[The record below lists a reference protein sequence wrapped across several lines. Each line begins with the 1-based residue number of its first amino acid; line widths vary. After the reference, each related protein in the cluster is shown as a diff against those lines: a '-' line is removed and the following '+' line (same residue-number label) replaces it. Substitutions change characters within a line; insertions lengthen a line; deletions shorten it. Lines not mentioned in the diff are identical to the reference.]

1 MVSRHRSRRG
11 SGTVGCLVWA
21 VGFAAVCFYGFH
33 VGQVFFK
40 YYRLQDAMQSQARLA
55 PSLTDDVIRRRLY
68 EESSEILQ
76 PDKPLRFRIQRTDRP
91 RRIVIETQY
100 TDSVVVPLLHR
111 TFEFKPRAEE
121 PL

>member
-1 MVSRHRSRRG
+1 MVSRRSRRG
-11 SGTVGCLVWA
+11 SGTVGCLVWLAGVAA
-21 VGFAAVCFYGFH
+21 VGYYGFH
-33 VGQVFFK
+33 FGEVYFK

-68 EESSEILQ
+68 EESTEILH
-76 PDKPLRFRIQRTDRP
+76 PGKPLRFRIQRTLSP

-100 TDSVVVPLLHR
+100 TDSVRVPLLGR
-111 TFEFKPRAEE
+111 TFLFKPRAEE